1 VQVAT
6 RSHERKNSVCCEY
19 NEDDVV
25 TKLTSASMRVQ
36 AARLRAGESR
46 LRAVGLLSTQIV
58 GIQAKAIFIGNSVAH
73 CMQRRR
79 QRFPTVR
86 TAGNAVNGE
95 VMANTHYIRACAS
108 TVF

>member
-1 VQVAT
+1 MQVAT
-6 RSHERKNSVCCEY
+6 RSRERKNSVCCEY
-19 NEDDVV
+19 KEDDV

-58 GIQAKAIFIGNSVAH
+58 GIQAKAIFIGNSAAH

-86 TAGNAVNGE
+86 TAGEAVNSE
-95 VMANTHYIRACAS
+95 VTANTHYFRACAS